1 VPAPSERPRA
11 DIEGVR
17 RATRALLATVD
28 RMTDA
33 QARRGTLVPDW
44 TRAEVVTHL
53 ARNADGFRGM
63 ADAAVRGERGVQ
75 YPGGGAQRT
84 ADIAQGRHTSA
95 AALGTDLR
103 RSCDALM
110 DMWTRL
116 PDDAWCREGETM
128 RGTQTI
134 AQTTWLRWR
143 EVEIHHLDLDL
154 GYVAA
159 DWPVGFVRGALDE
172 RLAMLTEAVAPVDV
186 GELRVRL
193 EASDLDRSWTLGVA
207 GNRVQVR
214 AGASVATTT
223 DDEAVDAR
231 VRGWGCDV
239 LAWLYGRDSQGFDLS
254 CTGARGVLELP
265 EWFPFG

>member
-28 RMTDA
+28 RMTDT

-63 ADAAVRGERGVQ
+63 ADAAARGERGVQ
-75 YPGGGAQRT
+75 YPGGAAQRT
-84 ADIAQGRHTSA
+84 ADIAQGRDVNA

-110 DMWTRL
+110 DVWARL
-116 PDDAWCREGETM
+116 PDDAWCREGTTM
-128 RGTQTI
+128 RGPQTI
-134 AQTTWLRWR
+134 GRTPWLRWR
-143 EVEIHHLDLDL
+143 EIEIHHLDLDL
-154 GYVAA
+154 GYLAA
-159 DWPVGFVRGALDE
+159 DWPIGFVHVALEE
-172 RLAMLTEAVAPVDV
+172 RLAMLGDAVAAIDA
-186 GELRVRL
+186 GTLRVRL
-193 EASDLDRSWTLGVA
+193 EASDLDRSWTLGVD
-207 GNRVQVR
+207 GRRVDVQR
-214 AGASVATTT
+214 DPSGSSLTG
-223 DDEAVDAR
+223 EAELDAV

-239 LAWLYGRDSQGFDLS
+239 LAWLYGRDSRGTDLT
-254 CTGARGVLELP
+254 CVGARTVLELP
-265 EWFPFG
+265 EWFTFG